1 MEQVIRDRISIFQR
15 KRVPD
20 GYKKLYNGILPKD
33 WHVKKICDIKDPN
46 DKYSL
51 TGGPF
56 GSDLKSEHYTDDGI
70 RIIQLQNIG
79 DGRFIDDYK
88 IYTSHKKA
96 DELINCNIYPGEI
109 IIAKMAEPLARACII
124 PSIYNRYLM
133 ASDGIRLNVD
143 NSKYNSKFVLECI
156 NSSYFRAEAIKRGTG
171 TTRLRIGLN
180 VLGNLKIPVPSL
192 TEQKK
197 IADIFS
203 TWDKAIELKEKL
215 IEEKKKHKKGLMQKL
230 LTGNVRFTGFNDAWE
245 EVKFGKVFKFLNKER
260 VSEPQNYKLL
270 TVKLHLK
277 GIEATEKYPN
287 DTKNGRPYYLREP
300 NEILIGRQNYH
311 NGGIGIVPSNM
322 KNYIASNAISSLTTI
337 KGDLMFLF
345 YYISNVDF
353 YKRVGHMIGG
363 TGQKEISETTM
374 KKLILRIPK
383 SLEEQKKIGEVLK
396 TADNEIDL
404 LERELEALKQQ
415 KKGLIQLLLTGI
427 LRVNTQVR

>member
-1 MEQVIRDRISIFQR
+1 MGT
-15 KRVPD
+15 VPSN
-20 GYKKLYNGILPKD
+20 YKKTKKGNIIPFDWEVKDFYSCVSIVNGQVDPTNPPYIDMKHVGLENIEKHTGRLLFIKTAREEKLTSGKYFFNKGTVLYG
-33 WHVKKICDIKDPN
+33 KIRPELRKV
-46 DKYSL
+46 YYAE
-51 TGGPF
+51 F
-56 GSDLKSEHYTDDGI
+56 DGI
-70 RIIQLQNIG
+70 CSADIYPLKPKENLYPKFLKYLITDERFYRFAVSASMRTGMPKINRDDIG
-79 DGRFIDDYK
+79 GYYFLIP
-88 IYTSHKKA
+88 KKA
-96 DELINCNIYPGEI
+96 EQEQIANI
-109 IIAKMAEPLARACII
+109 L
-124 PSIYNRYLM
+124 
-133 ASDGIRLNVD
+133 
-143 NSKYNSKFVLECI
+143 
-156 NSSYFRAEAIKRGTG
+156 
-171 TTRLRIGLN
+171 
-180 VLGNLKIPVPSL
+180 
-192 TEQKK
+192 
-197 IADIFS
+197 S

-215 IEEKKKHKKGLMQKL
+215 IDEKKKQKAGLMQKL

-374 KKLILRIPK
+374 KNLVLRIPK

-404 LERELEALKQQ
+404 LEKELESLKQQ
-415 KKGLIQLLLTGI
+415 KKGLMQLLLTGI
-427 LRVNTQVR
+427 VRVNTQES

>member
-230 LTGNVRFTGFNDAWE
+230 LTGKVRLPGFIGEWK
-245 EVKFGKVFKFLNKER
+245 EVKLGKVIREINDKTTENNQYQVLTSSRQGIFLQEEYFNKSVASSNNIGYKIIKKGQFTYRTMSDDGSFKFNRLMEYEN
-260 VSEPQNYKLL
+260 
-270 TVKLHLK
+270 
-277 GIEATEKYPN
+277 
-287 DTKNGRPYYLREP
+287 
-300 NEILIGRQNYH
+300 
-311 NGGIGIVPSNM
+311 GIVSPA
-322 KNYIASNAISSLTTI
+322 YVVFEAIKI
-337 KGDLMFLF
+337 NPVFLMNLMNDYSFNKH
-345 YYISNVDF
+345 IQ
-353 YKRVGHMIGG
+353 KETQGG
-363 TGQKEISETTM
+363 TRLSLKYNSLKEFVIKIPSIEEQDAIANVLNTVDKVIELNQKE
-374 KKLILRIPK
+374 
-383 SLEEQKKIGEVLK
+383 LEEIKL
-396 TADNEIDL
+396 
-404 LERELEALKQQ
+404 Q
-415 KKGLIQLLLTGI
+415 KKGLMQLLLTGI
-427 LRVNTQVR
+427 VRVYSQEN

>member
-197 IADIFS
+197 
-203 TWDKAIELKEKL
+203 
-215 IEEKKKHKKGLMQKL
+215 
-230 LTGNVRFTGFNDAWE
+230 NC
-245 EVKFGKVFKFLNKER
+245 
-260 VSEPQNYKLL
+260 
-270 TVKLHLK
+270 
-277 GIEATEKYPN
+277 
-287 DTKNGRPYYLREP
+287 
-300 NEILIGRQNYH
+300 
-311 NGGIGIVPSNM
+311 
-322 KNYIASNAISSLTTI
+322 
-337 KGDLMFLF
+337 
-345 YYISNVDF
+345 
-353 YKRVGHMIGG
+353 
-363 TGQKEISETTM
+363 
-374 KKLILRIPK
+374 
-383 SLEEQKKIGEVLK
+383 
-396 TADNEIDL
+396 
-404 LERELEALKQQ
+404 
-415 KKGLIQLLLTGI
+415 
-427 LRVNTQVR
+427 